1 MVIENASEV
10 ENFILENLPGIISE
24 KFGFLIT
31 ILKAVGIAF
40 LVYLSYLIFKGIL
53 GWRDRSRLKRIEEK
67 VNLIEIKIDKVIKKG
82 KK

>member
-53 GWRDRSRLKRIEEK
+53 GW
-67 VNLIEIKIDKVIKKG
+67 
-82 KK
+82 